1 MWRKSI
7 LFSLVALLAFSLVFG
22 ANVDQMKQME
32 QALVKYDQG
41 EKLSQAEKVLIAP
54 ELAVRE
60 ISEQARLMQ
69 AT

>member
-41 EKLSQAEKVLIAP
+41 EKLSQAEKC
-54 ELAVRE
+54 
-60 ISEQARLMQ
+60 
-69 AT
+69 